1 MWFLKNLMTHFN
13 LILLKE
19 NKGEIKKKA
28 RQEKADE
35 LDDMMLKNAAWELG
49 VQCRH
54 QEET

>member
-1 MWFLKNLMTHFN
+1 MTHFN

-19 NKGEIKKKA
+19 NKGEIKKKKKQG
-28 RQEKADE
+28 RKKADE
-35 LDDMMLKNAAWELG
+35 LDDMMLFKNAAWELG